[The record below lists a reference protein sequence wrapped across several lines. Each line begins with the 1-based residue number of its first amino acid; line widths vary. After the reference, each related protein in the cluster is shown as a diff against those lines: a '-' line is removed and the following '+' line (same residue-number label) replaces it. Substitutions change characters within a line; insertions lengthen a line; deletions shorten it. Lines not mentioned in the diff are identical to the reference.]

1 MAANETPAEST
12 KPAAV
17 ETAATEV
24 AAAEPKVVPTPAAV
38 PTPSAIPTPAALKPV
53 AVAPVAAAAVSGASF
68 GRVDDEN
75 NVFVTEAGVE
85 RKVGQYPNVTPA
97 EALAFFERKF
107 ADLAAQVR
115 LLEQRLAAGADAA
128 SLKKSLQTITAELV
142 EPAVVGDLVDLRTRV
157 AQISEK
163 VGLAVAAKNEANKEQ
178 IGAALAE
185 RAKIADAAEAIA
197 NQDPAKTQWKNG
209 TAQLTELFEKWQAAQ
224 KSGPK
229 LPKAESDVIWRRF
242 SAARTKFD
250 ANKRQYFASLD
261 AANKAIKGK
270 KTEIVAAAE
279 ALVAKGADAVVE
291 YRKLL
296 DQWKAAGHTKSKSD
310 DELWARFKAAG
321 DAIYA
326 AKGEVVAAESAD
338 HSANLAAKLELIKE
352 AEKSVNPEKD
362 LVAAKKTLA
371 SIQQRWEQI
380 GRVAKDKVREVEDR
394 MKAVENKVRQAEQEH
409 WRKTDP
415 ATQERTNSVL
425 SQLEDSIVKLEA
437 DLAAAKAK
445 KDAKATKAA
454 EEALAARKA
463 WLEVVKKAQ

>member
-1 MAANETPAEST
+1 MAA
-12 KPAAV
+12 K
-17 ETAATEV
+17 ETAAETTKPE
-24 AAAEPKVVPTPAAV
+24 AAAAAPTPAAIPTPAAV
-38 PTPSAIPTPAALKPV
+38 PTPSAAKPV
-53 AVAPVAAAAVSGASF
+53 APAAAAPAAKSAVNF
-68 GRVDDEN
+68 GRVDADN
-75 NVFVTEAGVE
+75 NVFVTEAGAE
-85 RKVGQYPNVTPA
+85 RKVGQYPNVTAA

-115 LLEQRLAAGADAA
+115 LLEQRVAAGADAQA
-128 SLKKSLQTITAELV
+128 LKKNLQTITAELV
-142 EPAVVGDLVDLRTRV
+142 EPAVVGDIVDLRTRIG
-157 AQISEK
+157 AIADKIGQ
-163 VGLAVAAKNEANKEQ
+163 AVAAKQEASKEQ

-209 TAQLTELFEKWQAAQ
+209 TAELTKLFEQWQESQ
-224 KSGPK
+224 KNGPK
-229 LPKAESDVIWRRF
+229 LPKAEADVIWRRF
-242 SAARTKFD
+242 SVARTKFD

-261 AANKAIKGK
+261 ANNKAIKAK
-270 KTEIVAAAE
+270 KTEIVTAAE
-279 ALVAKGADAVVE
+279 ALTSKGADGVVE

-296 DQWKAAGHTKSKSD
+296 DQWKASGHTKSKFD

-338 HSANLAAKLELIKE
+338 YAANYAAKLELIKE

-362 LVAAKKTLA
+362 LAAAKKALQ
-371 SIQQRWEQI
+371 SVQQRWEQV
-380 GRVAKDKVREVEDR
+380 GRVAKEKVREVEDR
-394 MKAVENKVRQAEQEH
+394 MKAVEAKVRQAEQDH

-415 ATQERTNSVL
+415 AAQARTNSVL
-425 SQLEDSIVKLEA
+425 SQLEDSIAKLEA
-437 DLAAAKAK
+437 DLKAAKAK

-463 WLEVVKKAQ
+463 WLEVVKKSQ

>member
-1 MAANETPAEST
+1 MAANEKAAETTKPEAAAAAPTPA
-12 KPAAV
+12 AI
-17 ETAATEV
+17 
-24 AAAEPKVVPTPAAV
+24 PTPAAV
-38 PTPSAIPTPAALKPV
+38 PTPAAAKPVATPAA
-53 AVAPVAAAAVSGASF
+53 AAPAAAKSAVSF
-68 GRVDDEN
+68 GRVDAEN
-75 NVFVTEAGVE
+75 NVFVTEAGAE
-85 RKVGQYPNVTPA
+85 RKVGQYPNVTAA

-115 LLEQRLAAGADAA
+115 LLEQRVAAGADAQA
-128 SLKKSLQTITAELV
+128 LKKNLQTITAELV
-142 EPAVVGDLVDLRTRV
+142 EPAVVGDIVDLRTRIG
-157 AQISEK
+157 AIADKIGQ
-163 VGLAVAAKNEANKEQ
+163 AVTAKQEASKEQ

-209 TAQLTELFEKWQAAQ
+209 TAELTKLFEQWQESQ
-224 KSGPK
+224 KNGPK
-229 LPKAESDVIWRRF
+229 LPKAEADVIWRRF
-242 SAARTKFD
+242 SIARTKFD

-261 AANKAIKGK
+261 ANNKAIKAK
-270 KTEIVAAAE
+270 KTEIVTAAE
-279 ALVAKGADAVVE
+279 ALTSKGADGVVE

-296 DQWKAAGHTKSKSD
+296 DQWKASGHTKSKFD

-338 HSANLAAKLELIKE
+338 YAANYAAKLELIKE

-362 LVAAKKTLA
+362 LAAAKKALQ
-371 SIQQRWEQI
+371 SVQQRWEQV
-380 GRVAKDKVREVEDR
+380 GRVAKEKVREVEDR
-394 MKAVENKVRQAEQEH
+394 MKAVEAKVRQAEQDH

-415 ATQERTNSVL
+415 AAQERTNSVL

-437 DLAAAKAK
+437 DLKAAKTK

-463 WLEVVKKAQ
+463 WLEVVKKSQ

>member
-1 MAANETPAEST
+1 MAATQNAPESTPAPEGVA
-12 KPAAV
+12 PAAAV
-17 ETAATEV
+17 ETAKPE
-24 AAAEPKVVPTPAAV
+24 AAAAPAPAPAAPAAV
-38 PTPSAIPTPAALKPV
+38 PTP
-53 AVAPVAAAAVSGASF
+53 AAAKPSAPTASASSASF

-75 NVFVTEAGVE
+75 NVYVTDGGAE

-115 LLEQRLAAGADAA
+115 LLEQRVAANADAQ
-128 SLKKSLQTITAELV
+128 SLKKSLQHILTELV
-142 EPAVVGDLVDLRTRV
+142 EPSAVGNLADLRARAAALGDKIGT
-157 AQISEK
+157 
-163 VGLAVAAKNEANKEQ
+163 AVSARNEANKEQ

-185 RAKIADAAEAIA
+185 RARIADEAEAIA

-209 TAQLTELFEKWQAAQ
+209 TAALTALFEQWQNAQ
-224 KSGPK
+224 KNGPK
-229 LPKAESDVIWRRF
+229 LPKAEADVIWRRF

-250 ANKRQYFASLD
+250 ANKRQYFATLD
-261 AANKAIKGK
+261 ASNKAIKGK
-270 KTEIVAAAE
+270 KSEIVAAAE
-279 ALVAKGADAVVE
+279 ALISKGADAVLE

-296 DQWKAAGHTKSKSD
+296 DQWKAAGHSKTKAD

-338 HSANLAAKLELIKE
+338 HAANLAAKLELLKT
-352 AEKSVNPEKD
+352 AEKTVNPDKD
-362 LVAAKKTLA
+362 LAAAKKAL
-371 SIQQRWEQI
+371 QQVQSEWEKI
-380 GRVAKDKVREVEDR
+380 GRVAKEKVREVEDR
-394 MKAVENKVRQAEQEH
+394 MRAVEARVKSAEQEH

-425 SQLEDSIVKLEA
+425 TQLQDSITKLEA
-437 DLAAAKAK
+437 DLKAAKAK

-463 WLEVVKKAQ
+463 WLEVVKKG

>member
-1 MAANETPAEST
+1 MAANENAAETT
-12 KPAAV
+12 KP
-17 ETAATEV
+17 E
-24 AAAEPKVVPTPAAV
+24 AAAAAPTPVAIPTPAAV
-38 PTPSAIPTPAALKPV
+38 PTPAAAKPVATPAA
-53 AVAPVAAAAVSGASF
+53 AAPAAAKSAASF
-68 GRVDDEN
+68 GRVDAEN
-75 NVFVTEAGVE
+75 NVFVTEAGAE
-85 RKVGQYPNVTPA
+85 RKVGQYPNVTAA

-115 LLEQRLAAGADAA
+115 LLEQRVAAGADAQA
-128 SLKKSLQTITAELV
+128 LKKNLQTITAELV
-142 EPAVVGDLVDLRTRV
+142 EPAVVGDIVDLRTRIG
-157 AQISEK
+157 AIAEK
-163 VGLAVAAKNEANKEQ
+163 IGQAVAAKQEASKEQ

-209 TAQLTELFEKWQAAQ
+209 TAELTKLFEQWQESQ
-224 KSGPK
+224 KNGPK
-229 LPKAESDVIWRRF
+229 LPKAEADVIWRRF
-242 SAARTKFD
+242 SVARTKFD

-261 AANKAIKGK
+261 ANNKAIKAK
-270 KTEIVAAAE
+270 KTEIVTAAE
-279 ALVAKGADAVVE
+279 ALTSKGADGVAE

-296 DQWKAAGHTKSKSD
+296 EQWKASGHTKSKFD

-338 HSANLAAKLELIKE
+338 YAANYAAKLELIKE

-362 LVAAKKTLA
+362 LAAAKKALQ
-371 SIQQRWEQI
+371 SVQQRWEQI

-394 MKAVENKVRQAEQEH
+394 MKAVEAKVRQAEQDH

-415 ATQERTNSVL
+415 AAQERTNSVL
-425 SQLEDSIVKLEA
+425 SQLEESIVKLEA
-437 DLAAAKAK
+437 DLKAAKAK

-463 WLEVVKKAQ
+463 WLEVVKKSQ

>member
-1 MAANETPAEST
+1 MAANETAAETT
-12 KPAAV
+12 KPEA
-17 ETAATEV
+17 V
-24 AAAEPKVVPTPAAV
+24 AAAPTPA
-38 PTPSAIPTPAALKPV
+38 AIPTPAAVSTPAAAKPV
-53 AVAPVAAAAVSGASF
+53 APAAAAPAAKSAVSY

-75 NVFVTEAGVE
+75 NVFVTEAGAE
-85 RKVGQYPNVTPA
+85 RKVGQYPNVTAA

-115 LLEQRLAAGADAA
+115 LLEQRVAAGADAQA
-128 SLKKSLQTITAELV
+128 LKKNLQTITAELV
-142 EPAVVGDLVDLRTRV
+142 EPAVVGDIVDLRTRIG
-157 AQISEK
+157 AIADKIGQ
-163 VGLAVAAKNEANKEQ
+163 AVAAKQEASKEQ

-209 TAQLTELFEKWQAAQ
+209 TAELTKLFEQWQESQ
-224 KSGPK
+224 KNGPK
-229 LPKAESDVIWRRF
+229 LPKAEADVIWRRF
-242 SAARTKFD
+242 SVARTKFD

-261 AANKAIKGK
+261 ANNKAIKAK
-270 KTEIVAAAE
+270 KTEIVTAAE
-279 ALVAKGADAVVE
+279 ALTSKGADGVVE

-296 DQWKAAGHTKSKSD
+296 DQWKASGHTKSKFD

-338 HSANLAAKLELIKE
+338 YAANYAAKLELIKE

-362 LVAAKKTLA
+362 LAAAKKALQ
-371 SIQQRWEQI
+371 SVQQRWEQV
-380 GRVAKDKVREVEDR
+380 GRVAKEKVREVEDR
-394 MKAVENKVRQAEQEH
+394 MKAVEAKVRQAEQDH

-415 ATQERTNSVL
+415 AAQARTNSVL
-425 SQLEDSIVKLEA
+425 SQLEDSIAKLEA
-437 DLAAAKAK
+437 DLKAAQAK

-463 WLEVVKKAQ
+463 WLEVVKKSQ